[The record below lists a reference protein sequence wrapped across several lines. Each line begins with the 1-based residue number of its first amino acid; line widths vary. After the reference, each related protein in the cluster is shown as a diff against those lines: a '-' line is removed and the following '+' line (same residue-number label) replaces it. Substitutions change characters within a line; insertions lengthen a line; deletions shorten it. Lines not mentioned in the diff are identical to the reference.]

1 MKRDWL
7 TASALVMGATAVV
20 LPAGETLAAEKSLA
34 GICPSPLVVQLDW
47 FPQAEHGAAFNLLG
61 DQYEVDKTDMR
72 ISGPLV
78 AAGADTGIELE
89 LRSGGAPIS
98 NMMTNSVAYADPSVH
113 LTLLSMT
120 DLMLGSRTAP
130 MVSVLAPFEKSP
142 IAVMWSPQRYPDVET
157 IKDLKDKGITVN
169 VSPGAAWPN
178 YLIALG
184 QMDASQVDRSFDSSP
199 APFIASGGAF
209 AQQALA
215 TSDPFNY
222 QEVYKEWGKPVKYQL
237 IHDAGFQSY
246 FETLA
251 VRTDRLDE
259 MRPCLTALVPL
270 WQQAL
275 VDYIQ
280 RPEEANARIVDMVK
294 TIDTFWRYGAERA
307 AYSAR
312 TQRELGMVANG
323 TTPTIGDFDK
333 EIVDEMLVLLRK
345 SGAQIPEDFTRDKA
359 YTNEFLDPSISLE

>member
-1 MKRDWL
+1 VL
-7 TASALVMGATAVV
+7 LGLAAVALPVEAATA
-20 LPAGETLAAEKSLA
+20 AETNLA
-34 GICPSPLVVQLDW
+34 GVCPSPLVIQLDW

-61 DQYEVDKTDMR
+61 DHYEVDKTDMR

-78 AAGADTGIELE
+78 AGGVDTGIKLE
-89 LRSGGAPIS
+89 LRSGGAPVS
-98 NMMTNSVAYADPSVH
+98 NMTTNSVAYADSSIH

-120 DLMLGSRTAP
+120 DLMLGSRAAP
-130 MVSVLAPFEKSP
+130 MVAVLAPFEKSP

-178 YLIALG
+178 YLVALG
-184 QMDASQVDRSFDSSP
+184 QLDASQVDRSFDSSP
-199 APFIASGGAF
+199 APFIASGGEF

-237 IHDAGFQSY
+237 IHDAGFRSY

-251 VRTDRLDE
+251 VRADKLDE
-259 MRPCLTALVPL
+259 MRPCLKRLVPL

-275 VDYIQ
+275 VDYMEH
-280 RPEEANARIVDMVK
+280 PEKANARIVDMVK
-294 TIDTFWRYGAERA
+294 TIDTYWRHGAERA
-307 AYSAR
+307 AYSAKA
-312 TQRELGMVANG
+312 QRDLGMVANG
-323 TTPTIGDFDK
+323 STPTIGDFDK
-333 EIVDEMLVLLRK
+333 DVVDEMLVLLRK
-345 SGAQIPEDFTRDKA
+345 SGSQIPEGFVGAKA
-359 YTNEFLDPSISLE
+359 YTNEFLDPSIGFK